1 MNQDLINKKVALV
14 LSSGGARGV
23 AHIGVIEALEELGYD
38 IHAIAGCSIGAVVG
52 GIYAAGKLP
61 EFKEWLCNLDKVDL
75 FKLFDFT
82 LSSQG
87 FVKGE
92 KVFKELRNFIDDY
105 EIEDLR
111 IPFVCVAVD
120 ILTDEEVVFEKGSL
134 FDAMRASAAIPS
146 IVTPVRFG
154 NRIMVDGG
162 VLNPIPLNLIKRMN
176 DDVLVCVDVNGKVKA
191 QKNVSKRKPKEEK
204 EYQNKVEEFAQ
215 KLWALW
221 PKSQEE
227 EEKKFGILELV
238 TKSLDLMQDK
248 LSDIILEKHQPDILV
263 TVPRNTAGTFE
274 FYKSAD
280 LIDFGKKLFLKNHE
294 EWMRSKKEV

>member
-1 MNQDLINKKVALV
+1 MNQELIKKNVALV

-23 AHIGVIEALEELGYD
+23 AHIGVIEALEELGYN
-38 IHAIAGCSIGAVVG
+38 IHMIAGCSMGAVVG

-92 KVFKELRNFIDDY
+92 KVFKELRNFIEDCN
-105 EIEDLR
+105 IEDLK

-120 ILTDEEVVFEKGSL
+120 ILGDEEVVFDKGSL
-134 FDAMRASAAIPS
+134 FDAMRASASIPS
-146 IVTPVRFG
+146 IVTPVRMNG
-154 NRIMVDGG
+154 QILIDGG
-162 VLNPIPLNLIKRMN
+162 VLNPIPLNQIKRIE
-176 DDVLVCVDVNGKVKA
+176 DDLLVVVDVNGKVKFE
-191 QKNVSKRKPKEEK
+191 KKEVKKKKKEEK

-215 KLWALW
+215 KLWSLW
-221 PKSQEE
+221 PKSQVE

-248 LSDIILEKHQPDILV
+248 LSDIILDKHQPDILV
-263 TVPRNTAGTFE
+263 TVPRNAAGTFE
-274 FYKSAD
+274 FYKSAE

-294 EWMRSKKEV
+294 EWIKSKQEA